1 MISSRTPS
9 LSSQANAKKQSL
21 VQLPKKLFQNLVF
34 SAHEF
39 IDTDDR
45 GGDFMESLKVFRCSF
60 VAQFETSEISKP
72 AQRSFHDVAGLA
84 QAAAMLTLGP
94 TVRSEERLDA
104 TLLDLLN
111 DRRRTVSRVS
121 LEARR
126 FAAGASAA
134 TGYGWNFIE
143 HRQGPVPI
151 RLIGRPRLDHQRNSS
166 RVGNH
171 MPLTAFFGAIGG
183 IGSGVA
189 PPKTARTEALS
200 MTARESRIEP
210 RLPKRRNSRRCNAGH
225 TPAWVHSCSRRQQV
239 TPLPQPISWGSMF
252 QGSPLLRMNRI
263 PVKQARFDTGGRPPF
278 GEAVCGG
285 RSGSISFHSPCDN
298 NADISSPPC

>member
-1 MISSRTPS
+1 M
-9 LSSQANAKKQSL
+9 K
-21 VQLPKKLFQNLVF
+21 
-34 SAHEF
+34 
-39 IDTDDR
+39 
-45 GGDFMESLKVFRCSF
+45 GLKVFRRSLIT
-60 VAQFETSEISKP
+60 QFQTSEVAKP

-104 TLLDLLN
+104 ALFDLLN

-126 FAAGASAA
+126 FAAWASAA
-134 TGYGWNFIE
+134 TGYGRNFIE
-143 HRQGPVPI
+143 QREGPVPI
-151 RLIGRPRLDHQRNSS
+151 RLIGWPRLDHQRHPA
-166 RVGNH
+166 RVGDH
-171 MPLTAFFGAIGG
+171 MPLTAFLGAIGG

-210 RLPKRRNSRRCNAGH
+210 RLPKRRNSRRCNSGH
-225 TPAWVHSCSRRQQV
+225 TSAWVHSCSRRQQV

-252 QGSPLLRMNRI
+252 HGNPLLRMNTI

-278 GEAVCGG
+278 GEAVCRG
-285 RSGSISFHSPCDN
+285 RSGSISFHSPCGN